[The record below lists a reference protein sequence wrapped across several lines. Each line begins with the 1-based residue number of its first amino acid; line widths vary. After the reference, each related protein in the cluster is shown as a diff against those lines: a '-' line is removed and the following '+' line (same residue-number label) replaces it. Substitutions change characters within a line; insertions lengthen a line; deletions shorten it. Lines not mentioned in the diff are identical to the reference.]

1 MRRLTVHGLLI
12 PDLIPQY
19 AQQFFTEV
27 PALLSQGKIKAS
39 HLVVRVWR
47 MLIKPWLNCSKE
59 IILARWWWQWQMNR

>member
-39 HLVVRVWR
+39 HLVVEG
-47 MLIKPWLNCSKE
+47 LENADKA
-59 IILARWWWQWQMNR
+59 LAQLFEGNNTGKMVVAVADE